1 MIVVVVEVG
10 FEAES
15 FLLEVDIEVEEM
27 LLKLEQ
33 MCAE

>member
-10 FEAES
+10 FEVES

-27 LLKLEQ
+27 LLKFEQ

>member
-1 MIVVVVEVG
+1 MIVVVVEAG
-10 FEAES
+10 FEVES

-27 LLKLEQ
+27 LLKFEQ